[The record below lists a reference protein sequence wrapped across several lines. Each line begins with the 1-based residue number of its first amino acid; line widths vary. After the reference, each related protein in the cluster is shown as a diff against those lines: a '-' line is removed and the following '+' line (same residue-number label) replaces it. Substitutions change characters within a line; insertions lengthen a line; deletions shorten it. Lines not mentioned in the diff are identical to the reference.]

1 MQNKLDSLE
10 DRLGFGIY
18 WLIIG
23 LALLIVGVIF
33 INHLVT
39 RTTPEATAVSIFG
52 LPVFWYGIFIMG
64 GIALGAYVVSR
75 LARDRAEAVFNEI
88 VPQNVQDRPLDSL
101 GLSKNIQKK
110 LVDHHYETVGKLLL
124 QWGFGSGNLP
134 LDKKETAVVAKKL
147 RQADGVKKEWLFDA
161 PWRQWNPDHVWNGL
175 IVVLIFAVIGARLYH
190 VLTPSPSMAA
200 VGIESPLDYFRNPAM
215 LINLRAGGLGIY
227 GGMAGGALGAWIYA
241 RRHKLSLLDWTD
253 ISVVGVALGQ
263 VFGRW
268 GNFFNQE
275 LYGRPS
281 NLPWAIT
288 IDPEHR
294 LPAYANV
301 ERFHPA
307 FLYESL
313 WSLFAFIVLYV
324 LAKRYSNRLL
334 KGELTA
340 LYLIFYAIGR
350 ILLETVRL
358 DSRTVSI
365 AGLDLNMA
373 VATFVSII
381 IAVAAAVWVIVR
393 RKKQSASGGQV
404 SVASK

>member
-1 MQNKLDSLE
+1 MQGKLDSLE
-10 DRLGFGIY
+10 DRLGFRIY

-23 LALLIVGVIF
+23 LGLLIVGVIF
-33 INHLVT
+33 INHLITGVT
-39 RTTPEATAVSIFG
+39 PDSTAVSIFG
-52 LPVFWYGIFIMG
+52 LPVFWYGVVIMG

-75 LARDRAEAVFNEI
+75 LARDRAVAVFNEI
-88 VPQNVQDRPLDSL
+88 VPQSVQDRPLDSL
-101 GLSKNIQKK
+101 SLSKSIEKK
-110 LVDHHYETVGKLLL
+110 LREHHYMTVGQLLL
-124 QWGFGSGNLP
+124 QWGFDSGNLP
-134 LDKKETAVVAKKL
+134 LDKKETAVVGKKL
-147 RQADGVKKEWLFDA
+147 RQANGVEREWLSNA

-175 IVVLIFAVIGARLYH
+175 VVVLIFAVIGARLYH

-227 GGMAGGALGAWIYA
+227 GGLAGGALGAWIYA
-241 RRHKLSLLDWTD
+241 KRHNLSLLNWTD
-253 ISVVGVALGQ
+253 IGVVGVALGQ

-288 IDPEHR
+288 IDPQHR
-294 LPAYANV
+294 LPAYAGF

-313 WSLFAFIVLYV
+313 WSLFAFIILYV
-324 LAKRYSNRLL
+324 LAKRYSSRLL

-340 LYLIFYAIGR
+340 LYLIFYAVGR

-373 VATFVSII
+373 VATLVSII
-381 IAVAAAVWVIVR
+381 IAVVAAVWVIVR

>member
-1 MQNKLDSLE
+1 MQDKLDSLE
-10 DRLGFGIY
+10 DRLGFSIY

-23 LALLIVGVIF
+23 LALLIIGIIF
-33 INHLVT
+33 VNHLIT
-39 RTTPEATAVSIFG
+39 GATPEATAVSIFG
-52 LPVFWYGIFIMG
+52 LSVFWYGIFIMG

-75 LARDRAEAVFNEI
+75 LARDRAVAVFNEV
-88 VPQNVQDRPLDSL
+88 VPQAVQDRPISSL
-101 GLSKNIQKK
+101 SLSKSIQKK

-134 LDKKETAVVAKKL
+134 LDKKETAVAGKKL

-161 PWRQWNPDHVWNGL
+161 PWRQWNPDNVWNGL

-227 GGMAGGALGAWIYA
+227 GGLAGGALGAWIYA
-241 RRHKLSLLDWTD
+241 KRHNLSWLGWTD
-253 ISVVGVALGQ
+253 IGVVGVALGQ

-275 LYGRPS
+275 LYGRPT
-281 NLPWAIT
+281 NLPWAIF
-288 IDPEHR
+288 IDPQHR
-294 LPAYANV
+294 LPAYATF

-324 LAKRYSNRLL
+324 LAKRYSSRLF

-340 LYLIFYAIGR
+340 LYLIFYAVGR

-373 VATFVSII
+373 VATLVSII
-381 IAVAAAVWVIVR
+381 VAVIATIWVIVR